1 VIKLDPPRITGQ
13 DLYEQMQQLISY
25 QRMLTQQLNM
35 ELNREL
41 DELRQQ
47 KEE

>member
-1 VIKLDPPRITGQ
+1 MIKLDPPRITGQ

>member
-1 VIKLDPPRITGQ
+1 MIKLDPPHITGAN
-13 DLYEQMQQLISY
+13 LYEQVQQLISH
-25 QRMLTQQLNM
+25 QRMLTEQLNV

>member
-1 VIKLDPPRITGQ
+1 MIKLDPPRITGQ

-25 QRMLTQQLNM
+25 QRMLTQQLNV